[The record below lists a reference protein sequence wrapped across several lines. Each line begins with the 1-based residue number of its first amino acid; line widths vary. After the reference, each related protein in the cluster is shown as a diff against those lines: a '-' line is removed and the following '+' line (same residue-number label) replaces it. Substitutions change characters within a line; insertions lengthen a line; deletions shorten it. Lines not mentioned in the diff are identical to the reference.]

1 MFSGGYLGRLLR
13 INLTTRQYSIE
24 TIPDEKLRLFL
35 GARGL
40 GAEWYAREV
49 APQVKPFDP
58 ENKMAFF
65 AGPMTGTPLVST
77 TKFELTTKGPETGRY
92 LCSNSSGNFG
102 PRLRE
107 AGFDGLILEGA
118 SERWT
123 ALVIEKESVKF
134 VDDDGWQG
142 LDPMEARARLLRP
155 VTRSPAEVG
164 YNEHRTS
171 RRKPCGLCRHF
182 CG

>member
-1 MFSGGYLGRLLR
+1 MFSGGYLGRMLR

-24 TIPDEKLRLFL
+24 PIPEEKLHLFL

-40 GAEWYAREV
+40 GAEWYSREV
-49 APQVKPFDP
+49 GPQVKPFDP

-65 AGPMTGTPLVST
+65 TGPMTGTPLVST
-77 TKFELTTKGPETGRY
+77 TKFGLTTKGPETGHY

-123 ALVIEKESVKF
+123 AVVIENESVKF
-134 VDDDGWQG
+134 VDDNDWQG
-142 LDPMEARARLLRP
+142 LAPMEARARLAGPIARAPNKVGDDEYRP
-155 VTRSPAEVG
+155 SG
-164 YNEHRTS
+164 
-171 RRKPCGLCRHF
+171 RKPGGLCGCL